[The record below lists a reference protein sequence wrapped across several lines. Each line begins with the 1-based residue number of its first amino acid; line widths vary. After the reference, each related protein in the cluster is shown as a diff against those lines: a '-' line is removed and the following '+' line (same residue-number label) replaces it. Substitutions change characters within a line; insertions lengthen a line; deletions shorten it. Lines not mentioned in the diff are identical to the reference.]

1 MAEIHQNNYDLSEQI
16 LGLKKTFSS
25 ILKDFKKN
33 YINYNLNPTNDEY
46 RNILDTNKQQL
57 QEINT
62 KLYDLTKNIK
72 NSMIQ
77 YYETNRDEIQALSTS
92 KDTYN
97 SSLAELNNLN
107 DTSNATSI
115 LNDDYKDTYNKY
127 FFYNLELFIGILIVA
142 GITMKLKQV

>member
-1 MAEIHQNNYDLSEQI
+1 MAEIYQNNYDLSEQI

-62 KLYDLTKNIK
+62 KLYDLTKNIQK
-72 NSMIQ
+72 SMIQ
-77 YYETNRDEIQALSTS
+77 YYETNRDEIQALSIS

>member
-1 MAEIHQNNYDLSEQI
+1 MSEIQQNNYDLSEQI
-16 LGLKKTFSS
+16 LELKKTFSS
-25 ILKDFKKN
+25 VLKDFKKN
-33 YINYNLNPTNDEY
+33 YINYNLNPTNNEY

-77 YYETNRDEIQALSTS
+77 YYETNKDEIQALSNS
-92 KDTYN
+92 KNTYN
-97 SSLAELNNLN
+97 STLAELNNLN

-115 LNDDYKDTYNKY
+115 LNDDYKDIYNKY

-142 GITMKLKQV
+142 GITIKLKQV

>member
-1 MAEIHQNNYDLSEQI
+1 MAEIYQNNYDLSEKI

-62 KLYDLTKNIK
+62 KLYDLTNNIK

-77 YYETNRDEIQALSTS
+77 YYETNKDEIKALSTS
-92 KDTYN
+92 KDIYN
-97 SSLAELNNLN
+97 SSLTELNNLS

-142 GITMKLKQV
+142 GITMKLKQI

>member
-1 MAEIHQNNYDLSEQI
+1 MAEIYQNNYDLSEQI

-62 KLYDLTKNIK
+62 KLYDLTKNIQK
-72 NSMIQ
+72 SMIQ
-77 YYETNRDEIQALSTS
+77 YYETNRDEIQALSIS

-127 FFYNLELFIGILIVA
+127 FFYNLELFIGILIVV
-142 GITMKLKQV
+142 GITMKLKQI